1 MPARLI
7 QLAVF
12 PEFSAGLSIEAPE
25 RNQDARVAWI
35 LEHCLGKGF
44 VMAGNKTRN
53 EIRFYLVAGV
63 VILTGTV
70 ALMVFGVNKQQPQE
84 IGALLAGLAVSIYL
98 FRFGTAWKWLSFLI
112 LASFFVVG
120 LPLGQPGIFWM
131 GGYVSGSNL
140 GAAWRLAALRDKVKA
155 AWVVNAQ
162 GFNTVTEARRAAR
175 AALRSL
181 DGDKRERLIVE
192 HGSARLEV
200 AGTVAS
206 KLVCHRN
213 PTAEREDSWAIMSR
227 PEEVTHQSVEVP
239 MGPMKGFIPS
249 QFVHAVGPVEVA
261 LEDFLTNPRSESLG
275 PEWYRD
281 EVAFAL
287 RLGS

>member
-1 MPARLI
+1 
-7 QLAVF
+7 
-12 PEFSAGLSIEAPE
+12 
-25 RNQDARVAWI
+25 
-35 LEHCLGKGF
+35 
-44 VMAGNKTRN
+44 MAGNKTRN

-63 VILTGTV
+63 VILTGTL
-70 ALMVFGVNKQQPQE
+70 ALMVFGENKQQPQD
-84 IGALLAGLAVSIYL
+84 IFALLLGLAVSMYL
-98 FRFGTAWKWLSFLI
+98 FRFGAPWKWLSFLL
-112 LASFFVVG
+112 LASFLVVG
-120 LPLGQPGIFWM
+120 LLLGQPGLFWM

-140 GAAWRLAALRDKVKA
+140 GAAWRLAAFKDKVKA
-155 AWVVNAQ
+155 AWVVGAK
-162 GFNTVTEARRAAR
+162 GFNTVTEARRAAL

-181 DGDKRERLIVE
+181 DGDKRERLVVE
-192 HGSARLEV
+192 HGSARFEV

-213 PTAEREDSWAIMSR
+213 PTAEREDSWAILSR
-227 PEEVTHQSVEVP
+227 PEEVTYKSVEVP

-275 PEWYRD
+275 PEWNRN
-281 EVAFAL
+281 EVAFDL